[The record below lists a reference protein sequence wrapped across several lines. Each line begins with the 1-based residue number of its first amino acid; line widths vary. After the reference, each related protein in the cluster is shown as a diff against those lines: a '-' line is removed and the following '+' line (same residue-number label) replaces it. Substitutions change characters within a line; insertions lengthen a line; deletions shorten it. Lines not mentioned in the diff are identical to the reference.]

1 MAKLKY
7 LSQSMSI
14 IIPFYFEMNGR
25 GTLKEAIKR
34 LMSCIKSLE
43 IAPHID
49 VVITTNQINLLSSLH
64 NVTVLDDS
72 QYFSIYSPGTSRNYA
87 ITHTSEKIVFIM
99 DSDLIGTPMLSE
111 QLHDR
116 CITCDVAGFTAFEM
130 YPCLYLTK
138 EETERFDG
146 DFQGCL
152 ESFLRGENHRVEGIA
167 LASSCLLMNREWFL
181 QLGGFDERF
190 VGHGGEDLE
199 LIDRLTRHYPI
210 GPRPD
215 DYALN
220 IKAQHPGDYQ
230 GFRRY
235 FSYYALPHLFAGRFL
250 VHQWHP
256 RPLTHPYH
264 RRRAGN
270 DAMLEQ
276 MLSRSEAERGP
287 LKGPVVPC
295 NDLNGELPD
304 FREWMIRLQ
313 EEAGYPVSDY
323 PGLLRWQDGIMLKRP
338 LWRKVRKLY
347 LNPRAFFRDM
357 FKPTSR

>member
-1 MAKLKY
+1 MISTNHNTELLRRVNAFLVKDF
-7 LSQSMSI
+7 Q
-14 IIPFYFEMNGR
+14 PFS
-25 GTLKEAIKR
+25 T
-34 LMSCIKSLE
+34 
-43 IAPHID
+43 
-49 VVITTNQINLLSSLH
+49 
-64 NVTVLDDS
+64 
-72 QYFSIYSPGTSRNYA
+72 YSPGIARNNGVA
-87 ITHTSEKIVFIM
+87 ITSSPVVFLA
-99 DSDLIGTPMLSE
+99 DADLLFPPVFFE
-111 QLHDR
+111 QLVIRSHSLS
-116 CITCDVAGFTAFEM
+116 VMNAFDM

-138 EETERFDG
+138 EETESFDG

-181 QLGGFDERF
+181 QLGGFDEQF

-264 RRRAGN
+264 KRRANN
-270 DAMLEQ
+270 DQLLEQ
-276 MLSRSEAERGP
+276 MLTRSEAERGP

-295 NDLNGELPD
+295 NDLGGELPD

-313 EEAGYPVSDY
+313 EEAGYPVSEF
-323 PGLLRWQDGIMLKRP
+323 PGLLRWQEGVQRKRP
-338 LWRKVRKLY
+338 LWRKLRKLY
-347 LNPRAFFRDM
+347 LNPRAFFADM
-357 FKPTSR
+357 R

>member
-1 MAKLKY
+1 MNVNVI
-7 LSQSMSI
+7 S
-14 IIPFYFEMNGR
+14 PF
-25 GTLKEAIKR
+25 
-34 LMSCIKSLE
+34 
-43 IAPHID
+43 
-49 VVITTNQINLLSSLH
+49 LH
-64 NVTVLDDS
+64 NVNRTRQRRDKNAKSRLTKSVESYGYDDLKHLIIES
-72 QYFSIYSPGTSRNYA
+72 SDYKRIYSPGQERNRLKSIANCKYIFFSDA
-87 ITHTSEKIVFIM
+87 
-99 DSDLIGTPMLSE
+99 DLICNPILAQQLNNNAQALSIHG
-111 QLHDR
+111 L
-116 CITCDVAGFTAFEM
+116 AAFDM
-130 YPCLYLTK
+130 YPCLYLSK
-138 EETERFDG
+138 KETERFDG

-167 LASSCLLMNREWFL
+167 LASSCLLLNREWFL

-220 IKAQHPGDYQ
+220 IKAQHPGNYQ

-264 RRRAGN
+264 KRRAGN
-270 DAMLEQ
+270 DQLLEQ

-287 LKGPVVPC
+287 LKGPIVPC

-313 EEAGYPVSDY
+313 EEAGYPVSEY
-323 PGLLRWQDGIMLKRP
+323 PGLLRWQDGIRVKRP
-338 LWRKVRKLY
+338 LWRKLRKLY

-357 FKPTSR
+357 FKPISR

>member
-1 MAKLKY
+1 MAVNVITPCSVNTRTAHQIKVRLEYVINQYTSENIEVLSSKEILINSKDFFSPGVARNDIVSYSTSDY
-7 LSQSMSI
+7 L
-14 IIPFYFEMNGR
+14 F
-25 GTLKEAIKR
+25 LHDLDLIKPAS
-34 LMSCIKSLE
+34 LLLLEQKASLE
-43 IAPHID
+43 K
-49 VVITTNQINLLSSLH
+49 NSIN
-64 NVTVLDDS
+64 
-72 QYFSIYSPGTSRNYA
+72 
-87 ITHTSEKIVFIM
+87 
-99 DSDLIGTPMLSE
+99 
-111 QLHDR
+111 
-116 CITCDVAGFTAFEM
+116 AFEM

-181 QLGGFDERF
+181 QLGGFDEQF

-264 RRRAGN
+264 KQRAGN
-270 DAMLEQ
+270 DQLLEQ
-276 MLSRSEAERGP
+276 MLARTEAERGP
-287 LKGPVVPC
+287 LQGPVVPC
-295 NDLNGELPD
+295 NDLGEELPD

-313 EEAGYPVSDY
+313 EEAGYPVHEY
-323 PGLLRWQDGIMLKRP
+323 PGLLRWQDGIKPKRP
-338 LWRKVRKLY
+338 LWRKLRKLY
-347 LNPRAFFRDM
+347 LNPRAFFKDM
-357 FKPTSR
+357 FNPRSR

>member
-1 MAKLKY
+1 MCRITIISPFHEREYCSDISRLQGLQQLSIENTTIDFLIPSTDPSLK
-7 LSQSMSI
+7 SMSENLSFI
-14 IIPFYFEMNGR
+14 HADISSGYYSAGIARNIAAKNTTAEKIFFVDLDLLFPASLI
-25 GTLKEAIKR
+25 THLISSDKR
-34 LMSCIKSLE
+34 LTC
-43 IAPHID
+43 
-49 VVITTNQINLLSSLH
+49 V
-64 NVTVLDDS
+64 
-72 QYFSIYSPGTSRNYA
+72 
-87 ITHTSEKIVFIM
+87 KI
-99 DSDLIGTPMLSE
+99 
-111 QLHDR
+111 Q
-116 CITCDVAGFTAFEM
+116 FEM

-181 QLGGFDERF
+181 QLGGFDEQF

-199 LIDRLTRHYPI
+199 LIDRLTRYYPI

-264 RRRAGN
+264 KRRANN
-270 DAMLEQ
+270 DQLLEQ
-276 MLSRSEAERGP
+276 MLARSEAERGP

-295 NDLNGELPD
+295 DDLGGELPD

-313 EEAGYPVSDY
+313 EEAGYPVSEY
-323 PGLLRWQDGIMLKRP
+323 PGLLRWQEGVQRKRP
-338 LWRKVRKLY
+338 LWRKLRKLY

>member
-1 MAKLKY
+1 ML
-7 LSQSMSI
+7 QI
-14 IIPFYFEMNGR
+14 EECDG
-25 GTLKEAIKR
+25 
-34 LMSCIKSLE
+34 
-43 IAPHID
+43 IALN
-49 VVITTNQINLLSSLH
+49 T
-64 NVTVLDDS
+64 
-72 QYFSIYSPGTSRNYA
+72 F
-87 ITHTSEKIVFIM
+87 K
-99 DSDLIGTPMLSE
+99 
-111 QLHDR
+111 
-116 CITCDVAGFTAFEM
+116 M

-276 MLSRSEAERGP
+276 MLALPDDQRPP
-287 LKGPVVPC
+287 LRGPVVP
-295 NDLNGELPD
+295 NPALGGVLPD
-304 FREWMIRLQ
+304 FREWMIGLQ
-313 EEAGYPVSDY
+313 EAAGYPVADY
-323 PGLLRWQDGIMLKRP
+323 PGLLRWQEGVTRRRP
-338 LWRKVRKLY
+338 LWRKIRKLY
-347 LNPRAFFRDM
+347 LNPVAFFRDM
-357 FKPTSR
+357 FQSKSRAD

>member
-1 MAKLKY
+1 M
-7 LSQSMSI
+7 SRNISVITPFHFQQS
-14 IIPFYFEMNGR
+14 GR
-25 GTLKEAIKR
+25 GDLGTARKR
-34 LMSCIKSLE
+34 LEACLQSLSMRPDLD
-43 IAPHID
+43 ILIP
-49 VVITTNQINLLSSLH
+49 TNRKQALSDRV
-64 NVTVLDDS
+64 NTRFIEDEQPFPV
-72 QYFSIYSPGTSRNYA
+72 YSPGIARDHA
-87 ITHTSEKIVFIM
+87 IKYSTTKALFLM
-99 DSDLIGTPMLSE
+99 DADLLCPPELVGQLSE
-111 QLHDR
+111 RSQTYRQYGL
-116 CITCDVAGFTAFEM
+116 TAFEM

-138 EETERFDG
+138 EETEHFDG

-181 QLGGFDERF
+181 QLGGFDEQF

-264 RRRAGN
+264 KRRANN
-270 DAMLEQ
+270 DQLLEQ
-276 MLSRSEAERGP
+276 MLARSEAERGP

-295 NDLNGELPD
+295 NDLGGELPD

-313 EEAGYPVSDY
+313 EEAGYPVSEF
-323 PGLLRWQDGIMLKRP
+323 PGLLRWQEGVQRKRP
-338 LWRKVRKLY
+338 LWRKLRKLY

>member
-1 MAKLKY
+1 MYRL
-7 LSQSMSI
+7 SI
-14 IIPFYFEMNGR
+14 ITPFHVQLVGR
-25 GTLKEAIKR
+25 GRAEAIKR
-34 LMSCIKSLE
+34 ITKSLS
-43 IAPHID
+43 
-49 VVITTNQINLLSSLH
+49 VICNITKSQAIIPTNQPGLLPEVSNSYILH
-64 NVTVLDDS
+64 HHPAYNIYAPGRARNNAVLK
-72 QYFSIYSPGTSRNYA
+72 SR
-87 ITHTSEKIVFIM
+87 SEFIFFV
-99 DSDLIGTPMLSE
+99 DADLICSPVLVNSLNEPYLVNNPE
-111 QLHDR
+111 QK
-116 CITCDVAGFTAFEM
+116 TVFEM

-323 PGLLRWQDGIMLKRP
+323 PGLLRWQDGITLKRP

-357 FKPTSR
+357 FKPASR

>member
-1 MAKLKY
+1 MVDILSKL
-7 LSQSMSI
+7 SVI
-14 IIPFYFEMNGR
+14 TPFFFKENGR
-25 GTLKEAIKR
+25 GTYADAQSR
-34 LMSCIKSLE
+34 LEKCFLSFSSSTN
-43 IAPHID
+43 ID
-49 VVITTNQINLLSSLH
+49 KVLINNS
-64 NVTVLDDS
+64 VLDGDIYRDVKS
-72 QYFSIYSPGTSRNYA
+72 TLYIPNHSIYAPGVARNQAVKSTSNEWFFLLDA
-87 ITHTSEKIVFIM
+87 
-99 DSDLIGTPMLSE
+99 DLILTPLLATNLTERMRKVSNLSN
-111 QLHDR
+111 
-116 CITCDVAGFTAFEM
+116 VSFEM

-167 LASSCLLMNREWFL
+167 LASSCLLLNREWFL
-181 QLGGFDERF
+181 QLGGFDEQF

-215 DYALN
+215 DYGLN

-264 RRRAGN
+264 KRRAGN
-270 DAMLEQ
+270 DQLLEQ
-276 MLSRSEAERGP
+276 MLSRSESERGP
-287 LKGPVVPC
+287 LKGPIVPC
-295 NDLNGELPD
+295 DDLNGELPD

-313 EEAGYPVSDY
+313 EEAGYPVRDY
-323 PGLLRWQDGIMLKRP
+323 PGLLRWQDGIGPKRP
-338 LWRKVRKLY
+338 LWRKLRKLY

-357 FKPTSR
+357 FKPASL

>member
-1 MAKLKY
+1 MSRD
-7 LSQSMSI
+7 LSVI
-14 IIPFYFEMNGR
+14 TPFHFQQNGR
-25 GTLKEAIKR
+25 GSLDSAVKR
-34 LMSCIKSLE
+34 LEACLQSLF
-43 IAPHID
+43 IAGNLDILIP
-49 VVITTNQINLLSSLH
+49 TNQRNLLAGQ
-64 NVTVLDDS
+64 LDARILEDS
-72 QYFSIYSPGTSRNYA
+72 QPFPIYSPGLARSHGIEHSTAR
-87 ITHTSEKIVFIM
+87 TLFIM
-99 DSDLIGTPMLSE
+99 DADLLCSP
-111 QLHDR
+111 QLAKQLPERSQLYAH
-116 CITCDVAGFTAFEM
+116 AGLPSFEM

-181 QLGGFDERF
+181 QLGGFDEQF

-264 RRRAGN
+264 KRRAGN
-270 DAMLEQ
+270 DQLLEQ
-276 MLSRSEAERGP
+276 MLARSEAEWGP

-295 NDLNGELPD
+295 NNLGGELPD

-313 EEAGYPVSDY
+313 EEAGYPVQEY
-323 PGLLRWQDGIMLKRP
+323 PGLLCWQDGIKPKRP
-338 LWRKVRKLY
+338 LWRKLRKLY

-357 FKPTSR
+357 FNPRSR

>member
-1 MAKLKY
+1 MNVNVI
-7 LSQSMSI
+7 S
-14 IIPFYFEMNGR
+14 PF
-25 GTLKEAIKR
+25 
-34 LMSCIKSLE
+34 
-43 IAPHID
+43 
-49 VVITTNQINLLSSLH
+49 LH
-64 NVTVLDDS
+64 NVNRARQRRDENAKSRLTKAVESYEYDGLRHVIIESSD
-72 QYFSIYSPGTSRNYA
+72 YKGVYSPGQERNRLKN
-87 ITHTSEKIVFIM
+87 ITNCKYIFFS
-99 DSDLIGTPMLSE
+99 DADLICNPILVQQLNNNAQALSIHG
-111 QLHDR
+111 L
-116 CITCDVAGFTAFEM
+116 AAFDM
-130 YPCLYLTK
+130 YPCLYLSK
-138 EETERFDG
+138 KETERFDG

-167 LASSCLLMNREWFL
+167 LASSCLLLNREWFL

-210 GPRPD
+210 GPRPV
-215 DYALN
+215 DYGLN

-235 FSYYALPHLFAGRFL
+235 FSYYALPHLFTGRFL

-264 RRRAGN
+264 KRRAGN
-270 DAMLEQ
+270 DQLLEQ
-276 MLSRSEAERGP
+276 MLARSEAERGP

-295 NDLNGELPD
+295 NDLNGELPN

-313 EEAGYPVSDY
+313 EEAGYPVRDY
-323 PGLLRWQDGIMLKRP
+323 PGLLRWQDGIKPKRP

-357 FKPTSR
+357 FKPASL

>member
-1 MAKLKY
+1 MKKISLITPFNPRIY
-7 LSQSMSI
+7 CNDSSRLLNLELSSNNGNVD
-14 IIPFYFEMNGR
+14 FYFTGNSCPH
-25 GTLKEAIKR
+25 KIKNDNSYFLNHPYNYATQYSAGLAR
-34 LMSCIKSLE
+34 NFAVNKISTEHLFF
-43 IAPHID
+43 ID
-49 VVITTNQINLLSSLH
+49 VDLLFPANFLQALAKRTEIIERSK
-64 NVTVLDDS
+64 
-72 QYFSIYSPGTSRNYA
+72 G
-87 ITHTSEKIVFIM
+87 
-99 DSDLIGTPMLSE
+99 
-111 QLHDR
+111 
-116 CITCDVAGFTAFEM
+116 AFEM

-138 EETERFDG
+138 QETERFDG

-167 LASSCLLMNREWFL
+167 LASSCLLLNREWFL

-199 LIDRLTRHYPI
+199 LIDRLCQHYPI
-210 GPRPD
+210 GPRPA
-215 DYALN
+215 DYGLN

-264 RRRAGN
+264 KRRAGN
-270 DAMLEQ
+270 DALLEQ
-276 MLSRSEAERGP
+276 MLAKPGP
-287 LKGPVVPC
+287 LKGPVTPC

-313 EEAGYPVSDY
+313 EEAGYPVSEY
-323 PGLLRWQDGIMLKRP
+323 PGLLRWKDGVTVKRP
-338 LWRKVRKLY
+338 LWRKMRKLY
-347 LNPRAFFRDM
+347 LNPKAFFKDM
-357 FKPTSR
+357 LKAKS

>member
-1 MAKLKY
+1 MNKVRLV
-7 LSQSMSI
+7 
-14 IIPFYFEMNGR
+14 IPFNLNGKANGWRTR
-25 GTLKEAIKR
+25 GLTRLESCLLNLSFPKDVETYIVINEGLVLSKEIDAI
-34 LMSCIKSLE
+34 
-43 IAPHID
+43 
-49 VVITTNQINLLSSLH
+49 VINSSQVLS
-64 NVTVLDDS
+64 T
-72 QYFSIYSPGTSRNYA
+72 YSPGCDRNYA
-87 ITHTSEKIVFIM
+87 VTHSAVRAIFFI
-99 DSDLIGTPMLSE
+99 DADLLISPTLRDQLVTRSDHLPT
-111 QLHDR
+111 H
-116 CITCDVAGFTAFEM
+116 CAFEM

-181 QLGGFDERF
+181 QLGGFDEQF

-264 RRRAGN
+264 KRRANN
-270 DAMLEQ
+270 DQLLEQ
-276 MLSRSEAERGP
+276 MLARSEAERGP

-295 NDLNGELPD
+295 NDLGGELPD

-313 EEAGYPVSDY
+313 EEAGYPVSEY
-323 PGLLRWQDGIMLKRP
+323 PGLLRWQEGVQRKRP
-338 LWRKVRKLY
+338 LWRKLRKLY
-347 LNPRAFFRDM
+347 LNPRAFFADM
-357 FKPTSR
+357 R

>member
-1 MAKLKY
+1 MKVSNYKTD
-7 LSQSMSI
+7 LSI
-14 IIPFYFEMNGR
+14 VIPFSERLFIKEDFRLEKLVCHAIEKTSCEVLIIYSGSLSSHRHKWSQGHERVTWLHAPEYDVFSPGALRNFAAKHANGKYIFFVDADLDLSHNNWK
-25 GTLKEAIKR
+25 TLICKLQKI
-34 LMSCIKSLE
+34 IY
-43 IAPHID
+43 
-49 VVITTNQINLLSSLH
+49 TNQ
-64 NVTVLDDS
+64 
-72 QYFSIYSPGTSRNYA
+72 Q
-87 ITHTSEKIVFIM
+87 
-99 DSDLIGTPMLSE
+99 
-111 QLHDR
+111 
-116 CITCDVAGFTAFEM
+116 AFLM

-167 LASSCLLMNREWFL
+167 LASSCLLINREWFL
-181 QLGGFDERF
+181 QLGGFDEQF

-264 RRRAGN
+264 KRRANN
-270 DAMLEQ
+270 DQLLEQ
-276 MLSRSEAERGP
+276 MLACSEAERGP

-295 NDLNGELPD
+295 DDLGGELPD

-313 EEAGYPVSDY
+313 EEAGYPVNEY
-323 PGLLRWQDGIMLKRP
+323 PGLLRWQEGVQRKRP
-338 LWRKVRKLY
+338 LWRKLRKLY

>member
-1 MAKLKY
+1 MTLALNVIVPSHCGQLYRKKNKKYTNRILKCTDSITYSEDNIKIIMPTNKLD
-7 LSQSMSI
+7 QSYI
-14 IIPFYFEMNGR
+14 NVQQLFYGLPSSNS
-25 GTLKEAIKR
+25 TY
-34 LMSCIKSLE
+34 
-43 IAPHID
+43 APGLARNFA
-49 VVITTNQINLLSSLH
+49 VNYS
-64 NVTVLDDS
+64 DS
-72 QYFSIYSPGTSRNYA
+72 HYIF
-87 ITHTSEKIVFIM
+87 FM
-99 DSDLIGTPMLSE
+99 DSDLICSPQLSSE
-111 QLHDR
+111 LIVR
-116 CITCDVAGFTAFEM
+116 CHELKTHRSHAFEM

-167 LASSCLLMNREWFL
+167 LASSCLLINREWFL
-181 QLGGFDERF
+181 QLGGFDEQF

-264 RRRAGN
+264 KRRAGN
-270 DAMLEQ
+270 DALLEQ
-276 MLSRSEAERGP
+276 MLANPGP
-287 LKGPVVPC
+287 LKGPVIPC

-313 EEAGYPVSDY
+313 EEAGYPVREY
-323 PGLLRWQDGIMLKRP
+323 PGLLRWKDGVTVKRT
-338 LWRKVRKLY
+338 LWRKMRKLY
-347 LNPRAFFRDM
+347 LNPKAFFKDM
-357 FKPTSR
+357 VKSKS

>member
-1 MAKLKY
+1 MTY
-7 LSQSMSI
+7 IST
-14 IIPFYFEMNGR
+14 IIPYSTRSRDLDSRLANNTAISGMHSLGEVIISDQRSLSLAKSVEMTPNTHCIHTPLHLDKPFSPSIAR
-25 GTLKEAIKR
+25 NHAISTAKFD
-34 LMSCIKSLE
+34 CIFFL
-43 IAPHID
+43 D
-49 VVITTNQINLLSSLH
+49 LDLLCPSTFLADLPQRVKMLF
-64 NVTVLDDS
+64 VT
-72 QYFSIYSPGTSRNYA
+72 GAN
-87 ITHTSEKIVFIM
+87 
-99 DSDLIGTPMLSE
+99 
-111 QLHDR
+111 
-116 CITCDVAGFTAFEM
+116 AFEM

-167 LASSCLLMNREWFL
+167 LASSCLLINREWFL

-210 GPRPD
+210 GPSPD

-264 RRRAGN
+264 RRRVTN
-270 DAMLEQ
+270 DALLEQ
-276 MLSRSEAERGP
+276 MLANPKP
-287 LKGPVVPC
+287 LSGPVVPC
-295 NDLNGELPD
+295 PDFGGELPP
-304 FREWMIRLQ
+304 FREWVAQLQ
-313 EEAGYPVSDY
+313 EEAGYPVSEY
-323 PGLLRWQDGIMLKRP
+323 PGLFRYREGVTRSRP
-338 LWRKVRKLY
+338 LWRKARKLY
-347 LNPRAFFRDM
+347 LNPRQFWRDM
-357 FKPTSR
+357 VNKRKESSS

>member
-1 MAKLKY
+1 MTPVFSIITPYYLSTLRPSHNQRVILCINSIHSLKSEFIIPTNQTSLTFGASNVKTIGTDSGHIFSPAKARNDAVLEASGKY
-7 LSQSMSI
+7 LFFMDCDLLCSPALNAEVFCVLQS
-14 IIPFYFEMNGR
+14 N
-25 GTLKEAIKR
+25 
-34 LMSCIKSLE
+34 KS
-43 IAPHID
+43 
-49 VVITTNQINLLSSLH
+49 
-64 NVTVLDDS
+64 
-72 QYFSIYSPGTSRNYA
+72 
-87 ITHTSEKIVFIM
+87 KI
-99 DSDLIGTPMLSE
+99 
-111 QLHDR
+111 
-116 CITCDVAGFTAFEM
+116 AFEM

-181 QLGGFDERF
+181 QLGGFDEQF

-210 GPRPD
+210 GPRPA
-215 DYALN
+215 DYGLN

-264 RRRAGN
+264 KRRAGN
-270 DAMLEQ
+270 DQLLEQ

-295 NDLNGELPD
+295 NDLDGELPD

-313 EEAGYPVSDY
+313 EEAGYPVQEY
-323 PGLLRWQDGIMLKRP
+323 PGLLRWQDGIKPKRP

-357 FKPTSR
+357 FKPASR

>member
-1 MAKLKY
+1 MGKY
-7 LSQSMSI
+7 KISI
-14 IIPFYFEMNGR
+14 ITPAYAIPNSKKVSYSLQQRFIACCRAFHG
-25 GTLKEAIKR
+25 
-34 LMSCIKSLE
+34 KSNIHLV
-43 IAPHID
+43 AH
-49 VVITTNQINLLSSLH
+49 TNLPLGILQDE
-64 NVTVLDDS
+64 NV
-72 QYFSIYSPGTSRNYA
+72 SIHQDLYSGGVYSPGGSRNK
-87 ITHTSEKIVFIM
+87 IISNVHSECVFIV
-99 DSDLIGTPMLSE
+99 DADLICSPNVVSSIQHANTMHANLDKVNF
-111 QLHDR
+111 Q
-116 CITCDVAGFTAFEM
+116 M

-167 LASSCLLMNREWFL
+167 LASSCLLLNREWFL
-181 QLGGFDERF
+181 QLGGFDEQF

-230 GFRRY
+230 GVRRY

-264 RRRAGN
+264 KRRASN
-270 DAMLEQ
+270 DQLLEQ
-276 MLSRSEAERGP
+276 MLARSEAERGP

-295 NDLNGELPD
+295 NDLGGELPD

-313 EEAGYPVSDY
+313 EEAGYPVSEY
-323 PGLLRWQDGIMLKRP
+323 PGLLRWQEGVQRKRP
-338 LWRKVRKLY
+338 LWRKLRKLY

>member
-1 MAKLKY
+1 
-7 LSQSMSI
+7 MSSHLDI
-14 IIPFYFEMNGR
+14 IIPC
-25 GTLKEAIKR
+25 TLSNQASDYVRKKR
-34 LMSCIKSLE
+34 LQLCKAHLNYEHAQNI
-43 IAPHID
+43 ITAPLFNPEGIFSPGKARNELINSATGKFIFMLD
-49 VVITTNQINLLSSLH
+49 VDLLSSPILLSH
-64 NVTVLDDS
+64 L
-72 QYFSIYSPGTSRNYA
+72 
-87 ITHTSEKIVFIM
+87 
-99 DSDLIGTPMLSE
+99 SDRIHPLTQHSLYE
-111 QLHDR
+111 
-116 CITCDVAGFTAFEM
+116 FEM

-138 EETERFDG
+138 EETDRFDG

-167 LASSCLLMNREWFL
+167 LASSCLLLNREWFL
-181 QLGGFDERF
+181 QLGGFDEQF

-210 GPRPD
+210 GPRPA
-215 DYALN
+215 DYGLN

-264 RRRAGN
+264 KRRAGN
-270 DAMLEQ
+270 DQLLEQ
-276 MLSRSEAERGP
+276 MLARTETERGP

-313 EEAGYPVSDY
+313 EEAGYPVNEY
-323 PGLLRWQDGIMLKRP
+323 PGLLRWKDGIKPKRP
-338 LWRKVRKLY
+338 LWRKLRKLY

-357 FKPTSR
+357 FKPASL

>member
-1 MAKLKY
+1 
-7 LSQSMSI
+7 
-14 IIPFYFEMNGR
+14 
-25 GTLKEAIKR
+25 
-34 LMSCIKSLE
+34 
-43 IAPHID
+43 
-49 VVITTNQINLLSSLH
+49 
-64 NVTVLDDS
+64 
-72 QYFSIYSPGTSRNYA
+72 
-87 ITHTSEKIVFIM
+87 
-99 DSDLIGTPMLSE
+99 
-111 QLHDR
+111 
-116 CITCDVAGFTAFEM
+116 M

-167 LASSCLLMNREWFL
+167 LASSCLLLNREWFL
-181 QLGGFDERF
+181 QLGGFDEQF

-215 DYALN
+215 DYGLN

-264 RRRAGN
+264 KRRAGN
-270 DAMLEQ
+270 DQLLEQ
-276 MLSRSEAERGP
+276 MLSRSESERGP
-287 LKGPVVPC
+287 LKGPIVPC
-295 NDLNGELPD
+295 NDLKGELPD

-313 EEAGYPVSDY
+313 EEAGYPVRDY
-323 PGLLRWQDGIMLKRP
+323 PGLLRWQDGIGPKRP
-338 LWRKVRKLY
+338 LWRKLRKLY

-357 FKPTSR
+357 FKPASL

>member
-1 MAKLKY
+1 
-7 LSQSMSI
+7 
-14 IIPFYFEMNGR
+14 MNIDFIVAR
-25 GTLKEAIKR
+25 TLYRAGF
-34 LMSCIKSLE
+34 SGSSWLE
-43 IAPHID
+43 R
-49 VVITTNQINLLSSLH
+49 INNLEK
-64 NVTVLDDS
+64 
-72 QYFSIYSPGTSRNYA
+72 YFSTPSKFGYSVS
-87 ITHTSEKIVFIM
+87 
-99 DSDLIGTPMLSE
+99 
-111 QLHDR
+111 
-116 CITCDVAGFTAFEM
+116 TCDVYHNTNNFSPGIARNKIISNSPSENIFVFDADLLISKSFLAQLNDEVTKLNDSAIQAFHM

-181 QLGGFDERF
+181 QLGGFDEQF

-264 RRRAGN
+264 KRRAGN
-270 DAMLEQ
+270 DQLLEQ
-276 MLSRSEAERGP
+276 MLARTEAERGP

-295 NDLNGELPD
+295 NDLCGELPD

-313 EEAGYPVSDY
+313 EEAGYPVQEY
-323 PGLLRWQDGIMLKRP
+323 PGLLRWQDGIKPKRP
-338 LWRKVRKLY
+338 LWRKLRKLY

-357 FKPTSR
+357 FNPRSR

>member
-1 MAKLKY
+1 MVYCNGDLKQHRKTWRESRGDISWIDSP
-7 LSQSMSI
+7 LSKI
-14 IIPFYFEMNGR
+14 F
-25 GTLKEAIKR
+25 
-34 LMSCIKSLE
+34 
-43 IAPHID
+43 
-49 VVITTNQINLLSSLH
+49 
-64 NVTVLDDS
+64 
-72 QYFSIYSPGTSRNYA
+72 SPGQIRNRATEYSSNRY
-87 ITHTSEKIVFIM
+87 IFFV
-99 DSDLIGTPMLSE
+99 DVDLYMAE
-111 QLHDR
+111 QNWGLLLQR
-116 CITCDVAGFTAFEM
+116 LKNLESLGLTAFEM

-167 LASSCLLMNREWFL
+167 LASSCLLLNREWFL

-199 LIDRLTRHYPI
+199 LIDRLCQHYPI
-210 GPRPD
+210 GPRPA
-215 DYALN
+215 DYGLN

-264 RRRAGN
+264 KRRAGN
-270 DAMLEQ
+270 DALLEQ
-276 MLSRSEAERGP
+276 MLANPGP
-287 LKGPVVPC
+287 LKGPVIPC

-313 EEAGYPVSDY
+313 EEAGYPVSEY
-323 PGLLRWQDGIMLKRP
+323 PGLLRWKDGVTVKRP
-338 LWRKVRKLY
+338 LWRKMRKLY
-347 LNPRAFFRDM
+347 LNPKAFFKDM
-357 FKPTSR
+357 VKSKS

>member
-1 MAKLKY
+1 
-7 LSQSMSI
+7 MSNNI
-14 IIPFYFEMNGR
+14 CIVTPFHFKKNER
-25 GTLKEAIKR
+25 GAPNIAFKR
-34 LMSCIKSLE
+34 LIYCLKSIEQTHPNYTL
-43 IAPHID
+43 IPS
-49 VVITTNQINLLSSLH
+49 NQQLPLLGL
-64 NVTVLDDS
+64 NNALVLDTPDNALV
-72 QYFSIYSPGTSRNYA
+72 YSPGQARNSAIVYA
-87 ITHTSEKIVFIM
+87 STKMIFFM
-99 DSDLIGTPMLSE
+99 DADLICSPTLRE
-111 QLHDR
+111 QLMLQ
-116 CITCDVAGFTAFEM
+116 TEECDGTSLNTFKM

-152 ESFLRGENHRVEGIA
+152 ASFLRGENHRVEGIA

-181 QLGGFDERF
+181 QLGGFDEQF

-264 RRRAGN
+264 KRRAGN
-270 DAMLEQ
+270 DQLLEQ

-304 FREWMIRLQ
+304 FREWMIRVQ
-313 EEAGYPVSDY
+313 EEAGYPVSEY
-323 PGLLRWQDGIMLKRP
+323 PGLLRWQDGITLRRP

>member
-1 MAKLKY
+1 MKKNKNFLTKI
-7 LSQSMSI
+7 SI
-14 IIPFYFEMNGR
+14 LVPFHFRKVGR
-25 GTLKEAIKR
+25 GGFKDSLRRLKLCLNSI
-34 LMSCIKSLE
+34 S
-43 IAPHID
+43 
-49 VVITTNQINLLSSLH
+49 N
-64 NVTVLDDS
+64 S
-72 QYFSIYSPGTSRNYA
+72 QYFDIFIPTNRNLTFNDRQNINIIDDIQHVTSYAPGLARNNG
-87 ITHTSEKIVFIM
+87 IKFISSEKIFLM
-99 DSDLIGTPMLSE
+99 DADLICSLDLCKHLEIKSDKCNKLIE
-111 QLHDR
+111 N
-116 CITCDVAGFTAFEM
+116 AFEM

-167 LASSCLLMNREWFL
+167 LASSCLLLNREWFL

-199 LIDRLTRHYPI
+199 LIDRLCQHYPI
-210 GPRPD
+210 GPRPA
-215 DYALN
+215 DYGLN

-264 RRRAGN
+264 KRRAGN
-270 DAMLEQ
+270 DALLEQ
-276 MLSRSEAERGP
+276 MLANPGP
-287 LKGPVVPC
+287 LKGPVIPC

-313 EEAGYPVSDY
+313 EEAGYPVSEY
-323 PGLLRWQDGIMLKRP
+323 PGLLRWKDGVTVKRP
-338 LWRKVRKLY
+338 LWRKMRKLY
-347 LNPRAFFRDM
+347 LNPKAFFKDM
-357 FKPTSR
+357 VKSKS

>member
-1 MAKLKY
+1 MIIDFIVASTLYRAGFSGSSWLERIKNLESY
-7 LSQSMSI
+7 LSVLEGYEFKAPTCDI
-14 IIPFYFEMNGR
+14 FYNSESFSPGIVRNY
-25 GTLKEAIKR
+25 IV
-34 LMSCIKSLE
+34 
-43 IAPHID
+43 D
-49 VVITTNQINLLSSLH
+49 SSLAD
-64 NVTVLDDS
+64 NIFIFDADLVISKSFLESLRTEA
-72 QYFSIYSPGTSRNYA
+72 SRIN
-87 ITHTSEKIVFIM
+87 
-99 DSDLIGTPMLSE
+99 
-111 QLHDR
+111 R
-116 CITCDVAGFTAFEM
+116 TAVQAFHM

-167 LASSCLLMNREWFL
+167 LASSCLLLNREWFL
-181 QLGGFDERF
+181 QLGGFDEQF

-215 DYALN
+215 DYGLN

-264 RRRAGN
+264 KRRAGN
-270 DAMLEQ
+270 DQLLEQ
-276 MLSRSEAERGP
+276 MLSRSESERGP
-287 LKGPVVPC
+287 LKGPIVPC
-295 NDLNGELPD
+295 DDLNGELPD

-313 EEAGYPVSDY
+313 EEAGYPVRDY
-323 PGLLRWQDGIMLKRP
+323 PGLLRWQDGIGPKRP
-338 LWRKVRKLY
+338 LWRKLRKLY

-357 FKPTSR
+357 FKPASL

>member
-1 MAKLKY
+1 MVNT
-7 LSQSMSI
+7 STV
-14 IIPFYFEMNGR
+14 IPFKDTIHRECKLSVR
-25 GTLKEAIKR
+25 DRLTRCISSLKENSIGINVATSSDIEHFD
-34 LMSCIKSLE
+34 LGVDLS
-43 IAPHID
+43 
-49 VVITTNQINLLSSLH
+49 VITLQPTL
-64 NVTVLDDS
+64 
-72 QYFSIYSPGTSRNYA
+72 IYSPGHDRNLA
-87 ITHTSEKIVFIM
+87 ISHIDSNYVFFM
-99 DSDLIGTPMLSE
+99 DADLICNPNLADEINSKANE
-111 QLHDR
+111 LFAVNH
-116 CITCDVAGFTAFEM
+116 AAFEM

-181 QLGGFDERF
+181 QLGGFDEQF

-264 RRRAGN
+264 KRRAGN
-270 DAMLEQ
+270 DQLLEQ
-276 MLSRSEAERGP
+276 MLARSEAERGP

-295 NDLNGELPD
+295 NDLGGELPD

-313 EEAGYPVSDY
+313 EEAGYPVQEY
-323 PGLLRWQDGIMLKRP
+323 PGLLRWQDGIKPKRP
-338 LWRKVRKLY
+338 LWRKLRKLY

-357 FKPTSR
+357 FNPRSR

>member
-1 MAKLKY
+1 MPLDFIVPYFYSSHRGSKKDCEHRLISCLQNVGDKENVIVVSDEQNKY
-7 LSQSMSI
+7 KNPNINTHYITKFGITNASVR
-14 IIPFYFEMNGR
+14 N
-25 GTLKEAIKR
+25 
-34 LMSCIKSLE
+34 
-43 IAPHID
+43 IAANI
-49 VVITTNQINLLSSLH
+49 SKGH
-64 NVTVLDDS
+64 NIFFLD
-72 QYFSIYSPGTSRNYA
+72 A
-87 ITHTSEKIVFIM
+87 
-99 DSDLIGTPMLSE
+99 DLIINPSLLMHLKIKGGCTTVSP
-111 QLHDR
+111 
-116 CITCDVAGFTAFEM
+116 VAFEM

-276 MLSRSEAERGP
+276 MLALPDEQRAP
-287 LKGPVVPC
+287 LRGPVVP
-295 NDLNGELPD
+295 NPAFGGALPD
-304 FREWMIRLQ
+304 FREWMIGLQ
-313 EEAGYPVSDY
+313 EAAGYPVADY
-323 PGLLRWQDGIMLKRP
+323 PGLLRWQEGVTRHRP
-338 LWRKVRKLY
+338 LWRKLRKLY
-347 LNPRAFFRDM
+347 LNPGAFFRDM
-357 FKPTSR
+357 FQSKSRAD

>member
-1 MAKLKY
+1 MDADLRC
-7 LSQSMSI
+7 
-14 IIPFYFEMNGR
+14 PT
-25 GTLKEAIKR
+25 TLIEHLILRSKEIGE
-34 LMSCIKSLE
+34 S
-43 IAPHID
+43 APH
-49 VVITTNQINLLSSLH
+49 S
-64 NVTVLDDS
+64 
-72 QYFSIYSPGTSRNYA
+72 
-87 ITHTSEKIVFIM
+87 
-99 DSDLIGTPMLSE
+99 
-111 QLHDR
+111 
-116 CITCDVAGFTAFEM
+116 FEM

-167 LASSCLLMNREWFL
+167 LASSCLLLNREWFL

-199 LIDRLTRHYPI
+199 LIDRLCQHYPI
-210 GPRPD
+210 GPRPA
-215 DYALN
+215 DYGLN

-264 RRRAGN
+264 KRRAGN
-270 DAMLEQ
+270 DALLEQ
-276 MLSRSEAERGP
+276 MLANPGP
-287 LKGPVVPC
+287 LKGPVIPC

-313 EEAGYPVSDY
+313 EEAGYPVSEY
-323 PGLLRWQDGIMLKRP
+323 PGLLRWKDGVTVKRP
-338 LWRKVRKLY
+338 LWRKMRKLY
-347 LNPRAFFRDM
+347 LNPKAFFKDM
-357 FKPTSR
+357 VKSKS

>member
-1 MAKLKY
+1 MKPVVSIVIPYY
-7 LSQSMSI
+7 LS
-14 IIPFYFEMNGR
+14 
-25 GTLKEAIKR
+25 TLR
-34 LMSCIKSLE
+34 
-43 IAPHID
+43 
-49 VVITTNQINLLSSLH
+49 
-64 NVTVLDDS
+64 
-72 QYFSIYSPGTSRNYA
+72 
-87 ITHTSEKIVFIM
+87 
-99 DSDLIGTPMLSE
+99 
-111 QLHDR
+111 QLHDTR
-116 CITCDVAGFTAFEM
+116 IKACINSIHSLKNEILISTNQTNLPIEASNARVMITDSDNIFSPAKARNNSVLKANGKVIFFMDCDLLCNPVLKTEISQSLRLHESNITFEM

-167 LASSCLLMNREWFL
+167 LASSCLLLNREWFL
-181 QLGGFDERF
+181 QLGGFDEQF

-215 DYALN
+215 DYGLN

-264 RRRAGN
+264 KRRAGN
-270 DAMLEQ
+270 DQLLEQ
-276 MLSRSEAERGP
+276 MLSRSESERGP
-287 LKGPVVPC
+287 LKGPIVPC

-313 EEAGYPVSDY
+313 EEAGYPIRDY
-323 PGLLRWQDGIMLKRP
+323 PGLLRWQDGIGPKRP
-338 LWRKVRKLY
+338 LWRKLRKLY

-357 FKPTSR
+357 FKPASL

>member
-1 MAKLKY
+1 MRKIKIQSITPLFFNPVRGNADYFNCRLEKVINSIKNLDKH
-7 LSQSMSI
+7 LITSNSPSQFTADS
-14 IIPFYFEMNGR
+14 
-25 GTLKEAIKR
+25 TK
-34 LMSCIKSLE
+34 
-43 IAPHID
+43 
-49 VVITTNQINLLSSLH
+49 
-64 NVTVLDDS
+64 VLNISASNTGDI
-72 QYFSIYSPGTSRNYA
+72 FSPGLYRNIA
-87 ITHTSEKIVFIM
+87 IQKSTSEYIFLI
-99 DSDLIGTPMLSE
+99 DCDLICAPGLANKFNE
-111 QLHDR
+111 QVEL
-116 CITCDVAGFTAFEM
+116 ISKSSMQGFEM

-167 LASSCLLMNREWFL
+167 LASSCLLLNREWFL
-181 QLGGFDERF
+181 QLGGFDEQF

-215 DYALN
+215 DYGLN

-264 RRRAGN
+264 KRRAGN
-270 DAMLEQ
+270 DQLLEQ
-276 MLSRSEAERGP
+276 MLSRSESERGP
-287 LKGPVVPC
+287 LKGPIVPC
-295 NDLNGELPD
+295 NDLKGELPD

-313 EEAGYPVSDY
+313 EEAGYPVRDY
-323 PGLLRWQDGIMLKRP
+323 PGLLRWQDGIGPKRP
-338 LWRKVRKLY
+338 LWRKLRKLY

-357 FKPTSR
+357 FKPASH

>member
-1 MAKLKY
+1 MSHDL
-7 LSQSMSI
+7 SI
-14 IIPFYFEMNGR
+14 ITPFHFQQSGR
-25 GTLKEAIKR
+25 GNLDAARKR
-34 LMSCIKSLE
+34 LEAYLQSLSIKPSLD
-43 IAPHID
+43 ILISTNLKQCLSDNVSARLIND
-49 VVITTNQINLLSSLH
+49 VQSFPV
-64 NVTVLDDS
+64 
-72 QYFSIYSPGTSRNYA
+72 YSPGVARDNAIQYSTARALFFMDADLLCSPELVDQLPERGQRFGQSGTS
-87 ITHTSEKIVFIM
+87 
-99 DSDLIGTPMLSE
+99 
-111 QLHDR
+111 
-116 CITCDVAGFTAFEM
+116 AFEM

-167 LASSCLLMNREWFL
+167 LASSCLLLNREWFL
-181 QLGGFDERF
+181 QLGGFDKQF

-199 LIDRLTRHYPI
+199 LIDRLCQHYPI

-215 DYALN
+215 DYGLN

-264 RRRAGN
+264 KRRASN
-270 DAMLEQ
+270 DQLLEQ
-276 MLSRSEAERGP
+276 MLASPRP
-287 LKGPVVPC
+287 LKGPVHPC

-323 PGLLRWQDGIMLKRP
+323 PGLLHWQEGIRPKRP
-338 LWRKVRKLY
+338 LWRKLRKLY

-357 FKPTSR
+357 FKPASR

>member
-1 MAKLKY
+1 MSNISTIIPYFARDKNSNSRLSNNIAIESMAHLGEVIIYDQSLSRIDAPAFGHPNIHYKHAPLKFAVPFSPGVTRNHAISLAKLDY
-7 LSQSMSI
+7 IFLLDVDLLYSDRFYDCLYQQAHELSH
-14 IIPFYFEMNGR
+14 
-25 GTLKEAIKR
+25 
-34 LMSCIKSLE
+34 C
-43 IAPHID
+43 
-49 VVITTNQINLLSSLH
+49 TNS
-64 NVTVLDDS
+64 
-72 QYFSIYSPGTSRNYA
+72 
-87 ITHTSEKIVFIM
+87 
-99 DSDLIGTPMLSE
+99 
-111 QLHDR
+111 
-116 CITCDVAGFTAFEM
+116 AFEM

-181 QLGGFDERF
+181 QLGGFDEQF

-210 GPRPD
+210 GPRPA
-215 DYALN
+215 DYGLN

-264 RRRAGN
+264 KRRADN
-270 DAMLEQ
+270 DQLLEQ

-295 NDLNGELPD
+295 HDLHGELPD

-313 EEAGYPVSDY
+313 EEAGYPVNEY
-323 PGLLRWQDGIMLKRP
+323 PGLLRWQDGITPKRP
-338 LWRKVRKLY
+338 LWRKLRKLY

-357 FKPTSR
+357 FKPTSL

>member
-1 MAKLKY
+1 MTKTTKKT
-7 LSQSMSI
+7 STSI
-14 IIPFYFEMNGR
+14 IIPYSERYLSTNDVRLEVLCEQIINEIQCEILVCCSGR
-25 GTLKEAIKR
+25 LKKSRDIWLETNTNIKR
-34 LMSCIKSLE
+34 TNIPAGKIFNQGLARNNSSNISSCNYLFFLDVDLVCS
-43 IAPHID
+43 PHINSHLIEFTSD
-49 VVITTNQINLLSSLH
+49 MVIRPTQ
-64 NVTVLDDS
+64 
-72 QYFSIYSPGTSRNYA
+72 
-87 ITHTSEKIVFIM
+87 
-99 DSDLIGTPMLSE
+99 
-111 QLHDR
+111 
-116 CITCDVAGFTAFEM
+116 AFEM
-130 YPCLYLTK
+130 FPCLYLTK
-138 EETERFDG
+138 EETARFDG

-181 QLGGFDERF
+181 QLGGFDEQF

-220 IKAQHPGDYQ
+220 AKAQHPGDYQ

-264 RRRAGN
+264 KRRAGN
-270 DAMLEQ
+270 DQLLEQ

-313 EEAGYPVSDY
+313 EEAGYPVSEY
-323 PGLLRWQDGIMLKRP
+323 PGLLRWQDGITLRRP

>member
-1 MAKLKY
+1 MTVILAQQTNI
-7 LSQSMSI
+7 LSI
-14 IIPFYFEMNGR
+14 VIPTVGER
-25 GTLKEAIKR
+25 SCQIKR
-34 LMSCIKSLE
+34 IANCIQSLSDTHYDISKIE
-43 IAPHID
+43 
-49 VVITTNQINLLSSLH
+49 SS
-64 NVTVLDDS
+64 
-72 QYFSIYSPGTSRNYA
+72 FSNEAVFSPGIVRNLGVQKA
-87 ITHTSEKIVFIM
+87 SSEFLFFM
-99 DSDLIGTPMLSE
+99 DVDLICPPKLAGNLDTRCKPLSASN
-111 QLHDR
+111 R
-116 CITCDVAGFTAFEM
+116 NSFEM

-152 ESFLRGENHRVEGIA
+152 ESFLRGEIHRVEGIA
-167 LASSCLLMNREWFL
+167 LASSCLLINREWFL
-181 QLGGFDERF
+181 QLGGFDEQF

-220 IKAQHPGDYQ
+220 IKVQHPGDYQ

-264 RRRAGN
+264 KRRANN
-270 DAMLEQ
+270 DQLLEQ
-276 MLSRSEAERGP
+276 MLARSEAERGP

-295 NDLNGELPD
+295 NDLGGELPD

-313 EEAGYPVSDY
+313 EDAGYPVSEY
-323 PGLLRWQDGIMLKRP
+323 PGLLRWQEGVQRKRP
-338 LWRKVRKLY
+338 LWRKLRKLY
-347 LNPRAFFRDM
+347 LNPRAFFADM
-357 FKPTSR
+357 R

>member
-1 MAKLKY
+1 MNKKKKAIL
-7 LSQSMSI
+7 SI
-14 IIPFYFEMNGR
+14 ITPLSKRNGVDNELRLLKIHSAFKPPVFFILSTKKDNTLDVFSPGQERNTLIKECNSKLLFLSDVDLIPSRELVNS
-25 GTLKEAIKR
+25 I
-34 LMSCIKSLE
+34 
-43 IAPHID
+43 
-49 VVITTNQINLLSSLH
+49 LH
-64 NVTVLDDS
+64 NIEEIPLRPPQT
-72 QYFSIYSPGTSRNYA
+72 
-87 ITHTSEKIVFIM
+87 
-99 DSDLIGTPMLSE
+99 
-111 QLHDR
+111 
-116 CITCDVAGFTAFEM
+116 FEM

-167 LASSCLLMNREWFL
+167 LASSCLLLNREWFL
-181 QLGGFDERF
+181 QLGGFDEQF

-215 DYALN
+215 DYGLN

-264 RRRAGN
+264 KRRAGN
-270 DAMLEQ
+270 DQLLEQ
-276 MLSRSEAERGP
+276 MLSRSESERGP
-287 LKGPVVPC
+287 LKGPIVPC

-323 PGLLRWQDGIMLKRP
+323 PGLLRWQDGIGPKRP
-338 LWRKVRKLY
+338 LWRKLRKLY

-357 FKPTSR
+357 FKPASL

>member
-1 MAKLKY
+1 MNEISVITPFHFFNHERGDIKSATKR
-7 LSQSMSI
+7 LSSSLMSI
-14 IIPFYFEMNGR
+14 THHS
-25 GTLKEAIKR
+25 TLSIV
-34 LMSCIKSLE
+34 
-43 IAPHID
+43 IA
-49 VVITTNQINLLSSLH
+49 TNQSELTIKNKNINIVVDTQQCPIYSAGVSRNKCATHINSRFIFFMDADLLSSPELE
-64 NVTVLDDS
+64 
-72 QYFSIYSPGTSRNYA
+72 QSIKNRTTNHFHKSKN
-87 ITHTSEKIVFIM
+87 I
-99 DSDLIGTPMLSE
+99 
-111 QLHDR
+111 
-116 CITCDVAGFTAFEM
+116 FEM

-181 QLGGFDERF
+181 QLGGFDEQF

-264 RRRAGN
+264 KRRASN
-270 DAMLEQ
+270 DQLLEQ
-276 MLSRSEAERGP
+276 MLARSEAERGP
-287 LKGPVVPC
+287 LKGPAVPC
-295 NDLNGELPD
+295 NDLGGELPD

-313 EEAGYPVSDY
+313 EEAGYPVSEY
-323 PGLLRWQDGIMLKRP
+323 PGLLRWQEGVQRKRP
-338 LWRKVRKLY
+338 LWRKLRKLY
-347 LNPRAFFRDM
+347 LNPRAFFADM
-357 FKPTSR
+357 R